1 MPITPSNLP
10 RHELIGLQAE
20 VVDSTDENQVGI
32 SGEVLDET
40 QSMLRI
46 GDREVEKKNCVF
58 RFELPS
64 GEKVKLDGE
73 LIDKRPEERVG
84 MKLPGKWEYVE

>member
-1 MPITPSNLP
+1 MALTPENLP

-20 VVDSTDENQVGI
+20 VVDSSDENQVGI

-40 QSMLRI
+40 ESMLRI
-46 GDREVEKKNCVF
+46 DDKEVEKEGCVF
-58 RFELPS
+58 LFEIPS
-64 GEKVKLDGE
+64 GEKVRLEGE
-73 LIDKRPEERVG
+73 IIAKRPEERVG